1 MDDLLFFLVLSH
13 PPMSVLNP
21 MDVILP
27 SSGIDAAVEEFCVC
41 ITLFQICNPSAL
53 ALPSPLKHRQT
64 NHPPLE
70 PRAEVS
76 LLGREGPLLLSNV
89 KAENHKKGRVKLDL
103 CPGEQPLAPLH
114 ETKRCFL

>member
-41 ITLFQICNPSAL
+41 ITVPQVCQPSTL
-53 ALPSPLKHRQT
+53 ALPSPLKHHQT
-64 NHPPLE
+64 DHPSLE
-70 PRAEVS
+70 PRAYATFLWREDPRLQRNVEV
-76 LLGREGPLLLSNV
+76 
-89 KAENHKKGRVKLDL
+89 KNHK
-103 CPGEQPLAPLH
+103 
-114 ETKRCFL
+114 